1 MSQFESVSLDNS
13 PPIVYS
19 WSTKGRAVG
28 ISCNPPH
35 PFPLGSQLC
44 KPTADTH
51 RYATPFPT
59 ATSTPFPTAM
69 PALAVYEVSVIE
81 YGCDAADKMLR
92 ILEGGIGRDEE
103 FSEKVLERGMRRVI
117 QDYDSNEDAL
127 DVHMDAMVEAVL
139 VAEQN
144 HGYPSKLTEP
154 SLMVGNMLKNWA
166 NTLDIYDYRNVLVS
180 LEVFLDTCSEMGGSQ

>member
-1 MSQFESVSLDNS
+1 
-13 PPIVYS
+13 
-19 WSTKGRAVG
+19 
-28 ISCNPPH
+28 
-35 PFPLGSQLC
+35 
-44 KPTADTH
+44 
-51 RYATPFPT
+51 
-59 ATSTPFPTAM
+59 M

-81 YGCDAADKMLR
+81 HGCDAADKMLR

-144 HGYPSKLTEP
+144 QGYPSKLTEP
-154 SLMVGNMLKNWA
+154 SLMVGNTLKNWA